1 MKCISCFIFVCIS
14 FFLAPLD
21 QLQLHSFCLIQLIIK
36 DNMTEPLP
44 STPQNILDLRDADF
58 FAYIGRYCGE
68 DILKYFELL
77 GIRSIHSL
85 MEIDDIFYFYHYK
98 KIIWN

>member
-1 MKCISCFIFVCIS
+1 
-14 FFLAPLD
+14 
-21 QLQLHSFCLIQLIIK
+21 
-36 DNMTEPLP
+36 MTEPLP